1 MHIEQFP
8 FRTAQRIASM
18 VAVSALAFGLAACD
32 KPQNPTIGQKI
43 DNAVEKTEQAAQDA
57 KVKAEQVAQDAKVQG
72 EQAMQS
78 AEKGMEKAGDKL
90 QAAAQ
95 ETGTMA
101 RDAAS
106 SAVALASDASITAQV
121 KAGLAKDSDLSALKI
136 DVDTRGGVVTLNVTA
151 PSALLRTRKRPP
163 SPCICITRALLS
175 GEVSRMSAIVTRTP
189 YQPGMSPPRTW

>member
-1 MHIEQFP
+1 MNKNHFSY
-8 FRTAQRIASM
+8 RTAQRIASL

-57 KVKAEQVAQDAKVQG
+57 KVKAEQVTQDAKVQG

-78 AEKGMEKAGDKL
+78 AEKGMEKAGDKM

-95 ETGTMA
+95 EAGTMA

-121 KAGLAKDSDLSALKI
+121 KTGLAKDSDLSALKI
-136 DVDTRGGVVTLNVTA
+136 DVDTRSGVVTPKGTA
-151 PSALLRTRKRPP
+151 PSEAARE
-163 SPCICITRALLS
+163 RATAIAR
-175 GEVSRMSAIVTRTP
+175 EVKGVSAVINHLTV
-189 YQPGMSPPRTW
+189 

>member
-1 MHIEQFP
+1 MNKNHFSY
-8 FRTAQRIASM
+8 RTAQRIASL

-32 KPQNPTIGQKI
+32 KPQSPTIGQKI

-57 KVKAEQVAQDAKVQG
+57 KVKAEQVTQDAKVQG

-78 AEKGMEKAGDKL
+78 AEKGMEKAGDKM

-95 ETGTMA
+95 EAGTMA

-121 KAGLAKDSDLSALKI
+121 KTGLAKDSDLSALKI
-136 DVDTRGGVVTLNVTA
+136 DVDTRSGVVTLNGTA
-151 PSALLRTRKRPP
+151 PSDAARE
-163 SPCICITRALLS
+163 RAAAIAR
-175 GEVSRMSAIVTRTP
+175 EVKGVSAVINHLTV
-189 YQPGMSPPRTW
+189 